1 MSTFPWYFI
10 INDRPVKVVAS
21 PNGGMDVLITNL
33 ETGELERNMS
43 YLSQCFEPGQDVA
56 RVSEEDFNTQLESIR
71 SSITSNNS

>member
-21 PNGGMDVLITNL
+21 PDGGMDVFITNL

-43 YLSQCFEPGQDVA
+43 YLSQCFEPGQDVT
-56 RVSEEDFNTQLESIR
+56 RVSEEEFNTQLESIR
-71 SSITSNNS
+71 SSIASSNS